1 MIINRP
7 NKHHA
12 QQHESRNKT
21 TSFFSYS
28 IFTNFGKISCF
39 SLYKGSLG
47 DWGKLGYELA
57 TVLNSIFCYK
67 LHPLELCSLATNGT
81 QERTPD
87 GEPPAVL
94 WPIIGC
100 KGNHSIS
107 IKQIYSYIFLPSLLS
122 VSAITVASYMAPA
135 RKVRIRLRPIT
146 QYLWCIAHIGYAHM
160 SFLNSSGSGSIPW
173 YSLGNSEDVR

>member
-1 MIINRP
+1 MPSSTKAGTKPLRFSP
-7 NKHHA
+7 T
-12 QQHESRNKT
+12 R
-21 TSFFSYS
+21 FFV
-28 IFTNFGKISCF
+28 TLQEF
-39 SLYKGSLG
+39 SAFLYIKAV
-47 DWGKLGYELA
+47 WGIEEKLGYELA

-94 WPIIGC
+94 WLIIWC
-100 KGNHSIS
+100 KGNHPIS

-122 VSAITVASYMAPA
+122 VSAITVASYVAPA
-135 RKVRIRLRPIT
+135 WKVRIRLRPIT
-146 QYLWCIAHIGYAHM
+146 QYLWCIAHIGYIYI